1 LVQSNSITLLFEGAG
16 ELEISLTEEQ
26 LSFFMK
32 YLIELKAW
40 NTKINL
46 ISRKND
52 QEIILKDFLDSLTP
66 LKYLPPNS
74 HVLDLGSGAGF
85 PGIPLKIVRPELT
98 LLLLE
103 ATLKKINFLKY
114 LIRTLNLQ
122 DVDIYWTGE
131 SNIPCL
137 NGRFDFII
145 SRAFG
150 SLTKLASMGLPFL
163 KPGGIILA
171 MKGSKGRKDLER
183 DLSELKMRD
192 LEVAFLD
199 HFLLPILSHERFLIG
214 LRKKIVSRETF
225 C

>member
-1 LVQSNSITLLFEGAG
+1 
-16 ELEISLTEEQ
+16 
-26 LSFFMK
+26 
-32 YLIELKAW
+32 LIELKAW
-40 NTKINL
+40 NTKMNL
-46 ISRKND
+46 IGRKND
-52 QEIILKDFLDSLTP
+52 REIILKDFLDSLTP

-85 PGIPLKIVRPELT
+85 PGIPLKIVRPELS
-98 LLLLE
+98 LILLE

-122 DVDIYWTGE
+122 DVDIYWIGE

-137 NGRFDFII
+137 NGRFDFIV

-150 SLTKLASMGLPFL
+150 SLTKLVSIGLPFI
-163 KPGGIILA
+163 KSGGIILA
-171 MKGSKGRKDLER
+171 MKGSQGRKDLER
-183 DLSELKMRD
+183 DLPELKMRN

-214 LRKKIVSRETF
+214 LRKKKIVSRETF